1 MAQRRMLSRMLLRTC
16 WDGGL
21 GVQVKEASTEMQLG
35 PDVEHNRSG
44 IKAGKRTLNPGG
56 SCYRVLVV
64 LACFLYLT

>member
-1 MAQRRMLSRMLLRTC
+1 MAQRRMFSRTLLRTC

-44 IKAGKRTLNPGG
+44 IKAEKEL
-56 SCYRVLVV
+56 
-64 LACFLYLT
+64 